1 MDAEIKLRPLSIGS
15 MELMQRLDCGFL
27 TGELNLSAIV
37 EYIYIHSAEISEL
50 EKMTPEEFQSAVLKF
65 KYQLRPE
72 DLQKFTDVINAET
85 QKVEEA
91 AFTVEDGKKK
101 EAETRRTNFFKW
113 SGRSRQKRATN

>member
-1 MDAEIKLRPLSIGS
+1 MEKKIELRPLSIGS

-27 TGELNLSAIV
+27 TGELNLSSIV
-37 EYIYIHSAEISEL
+37 EYIYIHSADISEL
-50 EKMTPEEFQSAVLKF
+50 EKMTPEEFKSAVLKF

-72 DLQKFTDVINAET
+72 DLQEFTDIINSET

-101 EAETRRTNFFKW
+101 EAVTRPTRFCKW
-113 SGRSRQKRATN
+113 FGRSHPKQDMR